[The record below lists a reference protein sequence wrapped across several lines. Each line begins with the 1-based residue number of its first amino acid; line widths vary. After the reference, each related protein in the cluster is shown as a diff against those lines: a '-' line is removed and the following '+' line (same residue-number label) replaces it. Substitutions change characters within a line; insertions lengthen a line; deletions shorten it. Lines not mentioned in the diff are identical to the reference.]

1 MLCII
6 AVHASSERPH
16 LVLVYLY
23 IYVTQQPCQKI
34 SREEFYQRR
43 TRGIGF
49 QGSIERF
56 MWLSETDKSSTP
68 FLDPIL
74 TPTVIDDSFTKH
86 ACEAKNNMLT
96 HAMPITFKHANIWNY
111 MFHKIWYDVCYLH
124 KYVLHNA

>member
-34 SREEFYQRR
+34 SREEFYQRQ
-43 TRGIGF
+43 TRGIDF

-86 ACEAKNNMLT
+86 ACEAKK
-96 HAMPITFKHANIWNY
+96 IT
-111 MFHKIWYDVCYLH
+111 C
-124 KYVLHNA
+124 